1 MVKKKV
7 LTIPPVKKRELIEF
21 NQPDI
26 SITKQCKLLS
36 LSKGALYYEPIKMS
50 SFNLKV
56 MELIDRQYLKTPFY
70 GSRKMVIFLDSEGYL
85 VNRKRVQRLMRLMD
99 IQAIYPKPNLSQR
112 RQDHKIYPY
121 LLNDLK
127 IDKPN
132 LVWSTDITYIPLRQG
147 FLYLVAIIDWY
158 SRYVLSWKLSNTL
171 DVSFCIEALKEAL
184 SKGCPSIFNSDQGSQ
199 FTSNDHTQVLLDKG
213 IKISM
218 DGKGRAFDNIFI
230 ERLWRTVKY
239 EEVYL
244 KGYETGRDAIEGLE
258 KYFPFYNNERYH
270 QALGYKVPHEIH
282 YK

>member
-1 MVKKKV
+1 MFKKKV
-7 LTIPPVKKRELIEF
+7 LTIPTAKKRELIEF

-112 RQDHKIYPY
+112 RQEHKIYPY

-147 FLYLVAIIDWY
+147 FLYLVEIIDWY
-158 SRYVLSWKLSNTL
+158 SRYVLSWKWSNT
-171 DVSFCIEALKEAL
+171 
-184 SKGCPSIFNSDQGSQ
+184 
-199 FTSNDHTQVLLDKG
+199 
-213 IKISM
+213 
-218 DGKGRAFDNIFI
+218 
-230 ERLWRTVKY
+230 
-239 EEVYL
+239 
-244 KGYETGRDAIEGLE
+244 
-258 KYFPFYNNERYH
+258 
-270 QALGYKVPHEIH
+270 
-282 YK
+282 